1 MAESQFVLT
10 NAGDS
15 KGVTLGNI
23 SLSAATL
30 AAAAGPLNAT
40 DQTGGLR
47 QALLM
52 ASGKI
57 SLLTTAIDALNV
69 TLAAL
74 RSLSLAPG
82 AGAKSESSGAR
93 KTEEKT
99 SANAELP
106 ATRKSALAMDTAAAA
121 LSSVAGISRKDGKD
135 VAQSSLIMAS
145 APLVAAGGTTGVDLV
160 NVASVA
166 AKAGIASQY
175 ANASDKKLELL
186 TFAND
191 VAITAAAFKLPATEV
206 AEMTKVWRTSMKLT
220 RDQAV
225 DLADAVNHLGK
236 LPGDVQSA
244 DIGAVLQQSGESAVA
259 AGLQPE
265 KAAALS
271 AALLNTGTKKEDAG
285 AALKNI
291 SDALAKGEQASAAE
305 AAAWQQLKLDPKAV
319 AQALRNTDNQG
330 SQQGAVLTVLA
341 ALNAKPVEQRTA
353 LARTLFADSGNAA
366 LALSQNLGQV
376 NEAFFQVADK
386 RQYATSALGENAS
399 VKASALALANT
410 QQGQLNI
417 KNAREERLSVA
428 KGNALAPGIEK
439 PGDAHSTDK
448 LSELAET
455 YPKTTAAVLTA
466 AEWAKP
472 VFDFVLESV
481 ADQLKE
487 RLGKGIVDKAASRI
501 PDRWKPAGSAGAAVN
516 PLTQGA
522 SPVNANRGSGA
533 SNGLKIIEQARW
545 PDAPRLSVA
554 AAEMRPV
561 SRMMPWPVKAAIGAT
576 DVIEGVASGDKR
588 KMASGLGAAGGG
600 WAGAA
605 AGSAMGASIGS
616 IGLAPGMVVG
626 GLIGGLI
633 GGWLGSEGG
642 SWLGEKLVAPTPDKL
657 AAPEKVSK
665 ELTTAQPAAQPLTF
679 APTVQVYCSDPG
691 SSDKIGLLVA
701 QHLQNQFMQIT
712 PLLTNNS
719 LATRRDAALTDGVAT

>member
-1 MAESQFVLT
+1 MAANQFVLA
-10 NAGDS
+10 NAGDN
-15 KGVTLGNI
+15 KGVAMGDI

-30 AAAAGPLNAT
+30 RAANGPPLAT

-47 QALLM
+47 QVLLI

-57 SLLTTAIDALNV
+57 SVLTTAIDALNV

-74 RSLSLAPG
+74 RSLPLTANT
-82 AGAKSESSGAR
+82 AVKSETSATN
-93 KTEEKT
+93 KTAEKN

-121 LSSVAGISRKDGKD
+121 LSSVAEISRDDGKD
-135 VAQSSLIMAS
+135 IAQSSLVMAS
-145 APLVAAGGTTGVDLV
+145 APLVAAGGTTGEDLV
-160 NVASVA
+160 NVASVG
-166 AKAGIASQY
+166 AKAGIGSQN

-191 VAITAAAFKLPATEV
+191 VAITASAFKLPALEVTEM
-206 AEMTKVWRTSMKLT
+206 AKVWRTSMKLT

-236 LPGDVQSA
+236 LTGDVQAA
-244 DIGAVLQQSGESAVA
+244 DIGAVLQQSGESAVV

-271 AALLNTGTKKEDAG
+271 AALLNTGTKKDDAG
-285 AALKNI
+285 VALKNI
-291 SDALAKGEQASAAE
+291 ADALGRGDQASAAE

-319 AQALRNTDNQG
+319 AQALRDPE
-330 SQQGAVLTVLA
+330 QQGTQQGTVLTVLA

-353 LARTLFADSGNAA
+353 LARTLFADSSNAA
-366 LALSQNLGQV
+366 LALSQNLGLV
-376 NEAFFQVADK
+376 NEAFLQVADK
-386 RQYATSALGENAS
+386 RQYATSELGNNAS

-428 KGNALAPGIEK
+428 KGNALAPDIEK
-439 PGDAHSTDK
+439 PGDAHSTDM

-455 YPKTTAAVLTA
+455 YPKTTGAVLTA
-466 AEWAKP
+466 AAWAKP
-472 VFDFVLESV
+472 VLDFVLESV
-481 ADQLKE
+481 GEELKD

-516 PLTQGA
+516 SLTPGA
-522 SPVNANRGSGA
+522 VPPIANRASGA
-533 SNGLKIIEQARW
+533 SNGLKILEQAAW
-545 PDAPRLSVA
+545 PNAPRLGVA
-554 AAEMRPV
+554 VAEMRPV
-561 SRMMPWPVKAAIGAT
+561 SRMMPWPAKVAIGTA

-588 KMASGLGAAGGG
+588 KIASGLGAAGGG
-600 WAGAA
+600 WAGAV
-605 AGSAMGASIGS
+605 AGSAIGASIGS
-616 IGLAPGMVVG
+616 IGLAPGMALG

-642 SWLGEKLVAPTPDKL
+642 SSLGEKLVVPPPDKL
-657 AAPEKVSK
+657 SAPEQVSK
-665 ELTTAQPAAQPLTF
+665 ELTTAQLPGQPLTY

-691 SSDKIGLLVA
+691 SSDKIGMLVA
-701 QHLQNQFMQIT
+701 QHLQNQFMQMT
-712 PLLTNNS
+712 PLLTNNP
-719 LATRRDAALTDGVAT
+719 LATRRDAALTDGAAT